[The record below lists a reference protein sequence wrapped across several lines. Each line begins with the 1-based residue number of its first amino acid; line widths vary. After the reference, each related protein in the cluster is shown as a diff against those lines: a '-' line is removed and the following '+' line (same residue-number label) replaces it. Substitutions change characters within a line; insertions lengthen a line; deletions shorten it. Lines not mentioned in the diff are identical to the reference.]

1 MVFHMESPHKSGFIS
16 IIGKPNV
23 GKSTLMNALVGERLS
38 IVSSKA
44 QTTRHRILGM
54 LNGEFEGTPY
64 QIVYSDTPGVL
75 MPKYEL
81 HKSMMQF
88 VKSSLEDADVV
99 LYVTDVFDEYEDLEF
114 LTNWKDHTDTP
125 ILVLLNKIDLV
136 GTEKLQERLDYWRQI
151 FPDKPI
157 LPISALEAVHLN
169 QIFEHIVAK
178 LPVHP
183 PFFDPEELTDKPE
196 KFFASEIIR
205 EKIFMNYKKE
215 IPYSCEV
222 VVTSFK
228 DEPTILRIA
237 TEIYVERISQRAILI
252 GHKGESI
259 KKVGIEARQDLEKF
273 FGKKVFLEQFIK
285 VEPDWRAKA
294 DKLRSF
300 GYSLD

>member
-1 MVFHMESPHKSGFIS
+1 MDHQHKAGFIS

-54 LNGEFEGTPY
+54 LNGVQDGTEY

-75 MPKYEL
+75 LPKYEL

-88 VKSSLEDADVV
+88 VRNSLEDADVV
-99 LYVTDVFDEYEDLEF
+99 LYVTDVFDTYEDLDF
-114 LTNWKDHTDTP
+114 LTSWKDQTSTP
-125 ILVLLNKIDLV
+125 ILVLVNKIDLV
-136 GTEKLQERLDYWRQI
+136 DSERLQECLSYWQGI
-151 FPDKPI
+151 FPGKEV
-157 LPISALEAVHLN
+157 LPISAQEGVHLDEIFTHVVN
-169 QIFEHIVAK
+169 Q

-183 PFFDPEELTDKPE
+183 PFFGKDELTDKPE
-196 KFFASEIIR
+196 RFFAAEMIR
-205 EKIFMNYKKE
+205 EKIFLNYKKE

-222 VVTSFK
+222 VVTGFK
-228 DEPTILRIA
+228 EEEKIIRISS
-237 TEIYVERISQRAILI
+237 EIYVERLSQRAILI

-259 KKVGIEARQDLEKF
+259 KKVGIQARAELEKF
-273 FGKKVFLEQFIK
+273 FGKQVFLEQFVK
-285 VEPDWRAKA
+285 VEPDWRGKA

-300 GYSLD
+300 GYTLD

>member
-114 LTNWKDHTDTP
+114 LTNWKDHTETP

-157 LPISALEAVHLN
+157 LPISALEAVHLD

-237 TEIYVERISQRAILI
+237 TEIYVERVSQRAILI